1 MVQYKDLKNN
11 FNLYIVVCGEID
23 EEFIDIKEKDILE
36 FIQEIEKKYNK
47 KAKDM
52 REEKEILKYVIKE
65 ARSQTDVKIEEL
77 ASLLDISKST
87 VWNYS
92 KAK

>member
-1 MVQYKDLKNN
+1 
-11 FNLYIVVCGEID
+11 VVCGEID

>member
-1 MVQYKDLKNN
+1 M
-11 FNLYIVVCGEID
+11 VCGEID

-36 FIQEIEKKYNK
+36 FIQEIEKKYDK
-47 KAKDM
+47 RAKDVK
-52 REEKEILKYVIKE
+52 EEKEILKYVIKE

-77 ASLLDISKST
+77 ARLLDISKST

>member
-1 MVQYKDLKNN
+1 
-11 FNLYIVVCGEID
+11 VVCGETD

-36 FIQEIEKKYNK
+36 FIQEIEEKYNK

>member
-1 MVQYKDLKNN
+1 M
-11 FNLYIVVCGEID
+11 VCGEID
-23 EEFIDIKEKDILE
+23 EKFIDIKEKDILE
-36 FIQEIEKKYNK
+36 FIQEIEKKYDK
-47 KAKDM
+47 RAKDV

-77 ASLLDISKST
+77 ARILDISKST

>member
-1 MVQYKDLKNN
+1 M
-11 FNLYIVVCGEID
+11 VCGETD

>member
-1 MVQYKDLKNN
+1 ML
-11 FNLYIVVCGEID
+11 VCGEID
-23 EEFIDIKEKDILE
+23 QGFIDIKEKDILE
-36 FIQEIEKKYNK
+36 FIQEIEKKYDK

-52 REEKEILKYVIKE
+52 REEKEILKLVIKE

>member
-1 MVQYKDLKNN
+1 M
-11 FNLYIVVCGEID
+11 VCGETD

-47 KAKDM
+47 KAKDV

-77 ASLLDISKST
+77 ARILDISKST

>member
-1 MVQYKDLKNN
+1 M
-11 FNLYIVVCGEID
+11 VCGETD

-52 REEKEILKYVIKE
+52 REEKDILKYVIKE

-92 KAK
+92 NAK

>member
-1 MVQYKDLKNN
+1 ML
-11 FNLYIVVCGEID
+11 VCGKID
-23 EEFIDIKEKDILE
+23 QEFIDIKEKDILE
-36 FIQEIEKKYNK
+36 FIQEIEKKYDK
-47 KAKDM
+47 KAKDI
-52 REEKEILKYVIKE
+52 REEKEILKHVIKE

>member
-1 MVQYKDLKNN
+1 M
-11 FNLYIVVCGEID
+11 VCGEID

-36 FIQEIEKKYNK
+36 FIQEIEKKYDK
-47 KAKDM
+47 RAKDV

-77 ASLLDISKST
+77 ARILDISKST

>member
-1 MVQYKDLKNN
+1 M
-11 FNLYIVVCGEID
+11 VCGETD

-52 REEKEILKYVIKE
+52 REEKDILKYVIKE